1 MCGICGTIARDS
13 VDATPAVASM
23 QRSLRHRGP
32 DGDGSFR
39 APHVA
44 LAMTRLS
51 IIDVGGGWQPLYD
64 EDRSIALVANGEVYN
79 FVELRR
85 ELEGRG
91 HRFRTRSDC
100 ETIVHLYEEHGD
112 RCVEHL
118 RGMFAFAL
126 WDDRRKRLLL
136 ARDRMGEKPLYVHR
150 TPGRVT
156 FASELKALLASG
168 SPRAELDPAAVDLF
182 FHYQFVPEP
191 GTPLRGVTKL
201 PAGHVMT
208 IDVDPWRVEQRCY
221 WRMEDAPPVDG
232 DPATVLRAELDTVAE
247 LTTRSDVPTAV
258 ALSGGLDSS
267 AVAALAA
274 RGSRRPTHAF
284 SVGYEGRPP
293 SDERSQAQVLAEAL
307 DMEFHDV
314 ELTTPEVV
322 ESFPSLVRSWD
333 EPIADMAGFGYRAI
347 ARATRAQGIPVLLQG
362 QGGDE
367 LMWGYP
373 WVRRALAASRLRAA
387 AWRGAPAPVWRYLDD
402 APALECGAMDD
413 PEPCAFH
420 ARARAAW
427 RQRRRD
433 RSSAPGRLVF
443 YDLHPDFRAARA
455 AAADGL
461 YARDFGAA
469 VDGDRP
475 LSLFTVPP
483 PWDRLDLTITRLIS
497 GIYLL
502 ENGIAQGDRLSM
514 ASSVELRLPLVDYR
528 LVETVI
534 GLRKRT
540 PDDDRGPKS
549 WLRDAVRD
557 LLPDGVLARKK
568 RPFLPPVRAWHRALF
583 DAYGGLLEDGYL
595 VGNGVL
601 RAEAARSLAA
611 GAFPDD
617 AGSTLSFKAL
627 VLETWCRT
635 FASSPTPPPSPSPL
649 VSSGAA

>member
-1 MCGICGTIARDS
+1 MCGICGTIGRDPRQPGGS
-13 VDATPAVASM
+13 VSSM

-51 IIDVGGGWQPLYD
+51 IIDVDGGWQPLYD
-64 EDRSIALVANGEVYN
+64 EDRLLAVVANGEIYN

-85 ELEGRG
+85 ELEARG

-126 WDDRRKRLLL
+126 WDERRRRLLL

-168 SPRAELDPAAVDLF
+168 DVRVELDPGAVDLF

-191 GTPLRGVTKL
+191 GTPLRGVAKL

-221 WRMEDAPPVDG
+221 WRMEDAPPLDG
-232 DPATVLRAELDTVAE
+232 DPAEVVRAELETVAE

-274 RGSRRPTHAF
+274 RGSTRPAHAF

-293 SDERSQAQVLAEAL
+293 SDERSEARVLADVL
-307 DMEFHDV
+307 DMEFHDI
-314 ELTTPEVV
+314 ELTTAEVV
-322 ESFPSLVRSWD
+322 ESFPSLVRAWGD
-333 EPIADMAGFGYRAI
+333 PIADMAGFGYRAI

-373 WVRRALAASRLRAA
+373 WVRRGLAASTLRAA
-387 AWRGAPAPVWRYLDD
+387 AWAGSPAPAWRYLDG
-402 APALECGAMDD
+402 ASALDCGAMED
-413 PEPCAFH
+413 PESH
-420 ARARAAW
+420 SLRSRARAAW
-427 RQRRRD
+427 RQSRRD
-433 RSSAPGRLVF
+433 RTSPHGRLVF
-443 YDLHPDFRAARA
+443 YDLHPDFQAARA
-455 AAADGL
+455 ASQSL
-461 YARDFGAA
+461 YARDFDAA
-469 VDGDRP
+469 VDHQRA

-497 GIYLL
+497 DIYLL
-502 ENGIAQGDRLSM
+502 ENGIAQGDRISM
-514 ASSVELRLPLVDYR
+514 SSSVELRLPLVDYR
-528 LVETVI
+528 LVEVVV

-540 PDDDRGPKS
+540 PDHTRRPKA
-549 WLRDAVRD
+549 WLREAVRD

-583 DAYGGLLEDGYL
+583 DAYGPWLADGYL
-595 VGNGVL
+595 VGNGIL
-601 RAEAARSLAA
+601 RPAAARSLAA
-611 GAFPDD
+611 GAFPDG
-617 AGSTLSFKAL
+617 AGSPLSFKAL
-627 VLETWCRT
+627 VLELWCRT
-635 FASSPTPPPSPSPL
+635 FASASTQQGSAAPL